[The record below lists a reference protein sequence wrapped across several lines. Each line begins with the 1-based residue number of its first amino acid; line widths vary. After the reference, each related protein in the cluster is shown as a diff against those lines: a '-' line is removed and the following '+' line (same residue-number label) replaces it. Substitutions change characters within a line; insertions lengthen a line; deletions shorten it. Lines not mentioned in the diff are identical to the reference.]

1 MSTSEADAERDF
13 ELWRRWEAPGIG
25 GGPEPR
31 PSVEQVRPP
40 TAQEL
45 EVLRQAAYAEG
56 LAAGRSEGLREGG
69 AEVQA
74 QLGILRS
81 LIDSLARPLERLD
94 ARVVDELIALTI
106 ALVRQL
112 VRREIRTEPGVIV
125 AAVREAIA
133 VLPLSAREIAVK
145 VHPDDAALLRER
157 YPEQAAEGGLGW
169 RLVESPAISRG
180 GCVVVTST
188 SEVDATVERRL
199 ETAIRHVFG
208 GERLADPAPRE
219 EPTGGPAA
227 IYTRPEGVG
236 PDVATGLGPAEE
248 Q

>member
-1 MSTSEADAERDF
+1 MSTSEADAELNF

-31 PSVEQVRPP
+31 SREDQVRPP

-69 AEVQA
+69 EEVQA

-81 LIDSLARPLERLD
+81 LIGSLARPLERLD
-94 ARVVDELIALTI
+94 ARMMDELIALTT

-125 AAVREAIA
+125 AAVREAIS

-145 VHPDDAALLRER
+145 VHPEDAALLRER
-157 YPEQAAEGGLGW
+157 YPEPAAEGALGW
-169 RLVESPAISRG
+169 RLVESPAITRG

-199 ETAIRHVFG
+199 EAAIRHVFG

-219 EPTGGPAA
+219 ESTGGPATVSTPA
-227 IYTRPEGVG
+227 EGVG
-236 PDVATGLGPAEE
+236 PGVSTGLRPT
-248 Q
+248 QDP